1 MSFSRGAIVACF
13 GIVLFSLLIHKKYIA
28 LTKIFFTSFIVFLLL
43 FYFVGE
49 ELQYLIIDT
58 LKFEN
63 TSSLG
68 HLIEWIEGVLSIL
81 DNPLGIGMAM
91 SGNAGGVDQ
100 SLNNRCSNGFPS
112 FDSLQFNLILCN
124 N

>member
-1 MSFSRGAIVACF
+1 MHVLVC
-13 GIVLFSLLIHKKYIA
+13 VLFSLLIHKKYIT

-43 FYFVGE
+43 FYFGGE

-68 HLIEWIEGVLSIL
+68 HLIEWIEGILSIL
-81 DNPLGIGMAM
+81 ENPLRNWIGNEWKCRW
-91 SGNAGGVDQ
+91 S
-100 SLNNRCSNGFPS
+100 
-112 FDSLQFNLILCN
+112 
-124 N
+124 